1 MGTSTTE
8 VVVVGMAIAAGRL
21 SVVGLVRR
29 EAATSL
35 LAARRR
41 EAIASLAVVDVA
53 AGAEAVVGSEV
64 EAAIEA
70 IEGVAGVAVVVT
82 GEVLVPVPVP
92 VLALVLLLGLREV
105 LRRLRP
111 QAGASLSG
119 MEPSRSGRV
128 SVGAVDRTRVSRT
141 EKRRTRISRTTR
153 CRTGTR
159 GRWSRRRKSGR
170 APPLESLPDTTD
182 SQEVALDCIRAAP
195 RLGEASIGSR

>member
-1 MGTSTTE
+1 MTE
-8 VVVVGMAIAAGRL
+8 AVVVGMATAAGRL
-21 SVVGLVRR
+21 SVVAQVRR
-29 EAATSL
+29 EAATNL
-35 LAARRR
+35 PAARQQA
-41 EAIASLAVVDVA
+41 AIASLAVVDAA

-70 IEGVAGVAVVVT
+70 IEGVAGVAVVVI
-82 GEVLVPVPVP
+82 GEVLVPVPVPVP

-111 QAGASLSG
+111 QAGASLRG

-170 APPLESLPDTTD
+170 APPLESLPDTT
-182 SQEVALDCIRAAP
+182 ARKK
-195 RLGEASIGSR
+195 